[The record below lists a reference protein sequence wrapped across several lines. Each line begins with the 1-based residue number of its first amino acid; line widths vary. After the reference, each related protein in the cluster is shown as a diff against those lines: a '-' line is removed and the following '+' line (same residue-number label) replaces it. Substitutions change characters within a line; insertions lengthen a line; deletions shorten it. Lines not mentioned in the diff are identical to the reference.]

1 MRAPLFVYAPWGY
14 TPVKHIYRHNKGASM
29 DASTASLFAA
39 ARRASGVTID
49 RAAEVCGVSR
59 PTVVSRERDP
69 GQYRLCELAALYAEL
84 DATGRELLMRG
95 VVGAIEQK

>member
-1 MRAPLFVYAPWGY
+1 
-14 TPVKHIYRHNKGASM
+14 M
-29 DASTASLFAA
+29 DASASLFAA

-69 GQYRLCELAALYAEL
+69 SQYRLGELASLYVEL
-84 DATGRELLMRG
+84 DETGRELLMRG
-95 VVGAIEQK
+95 VVGMVSGE

>member
-1 MRAPLFVYAPWGY
+1 
-14 TPVKHIYRHNKGASM
+14 M
-29 DASTASLFAA
+29 DASASSLFAA

-69 GQYRLCELAALYAEL
+69 GQYRLCELASLYAEL

>member
-1 MRAPLFVYAPWGY
+1 
-14 TPVKHIYRHNKGASM
+14 M
-29 DASTASLFAA
+29 DASASSLFAA

-49 RAAEVCGVSR
+49 RAAEACGVSR

-69 GQYRLCELAALYAEL
+69 GQYRLCELASLYADL

-95 VVGAIEQK
+95 VVGVVEGK

>member
-1 MRAPLFVYAPWGY
+1 
-14 TPVKHIYRHNKGASM
+14 M
-29 DASTASLFAA
+29 DASTSSLFAA

-49 RAAEVCGVSR
+49 RAAEACGVSR

-84 DATGRELLMRG
+84 DETGRELLMRG
-95 VVGAIEQK
+95 VSGMVEGE

>member
-1 MRAPLFVYAPWGY
+1 MRAPLFVYLSWRY
-14 TPVKHIYRHNKGASM
+14 TPVKRTFRQDKGAIM
-29 DASTASLFAA
+29 DASTSLFAA

-69 GQYRLCELAALYAEL
+69 GQYRLCELASLYAEL